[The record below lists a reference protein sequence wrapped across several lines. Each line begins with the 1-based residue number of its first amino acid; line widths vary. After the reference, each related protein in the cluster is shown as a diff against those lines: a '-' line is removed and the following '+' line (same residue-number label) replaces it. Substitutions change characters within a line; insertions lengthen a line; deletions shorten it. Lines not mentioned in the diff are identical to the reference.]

1 MYQAIKEIID
11 HTLGVSSVLEKPRD
25 KSLGHFALPTFSFAK
40 ILRKA
45 PQAIAQEFAQ
55 KLENL
60 PQIASISVVNGY
72 VNFTLSNAF
81 LAQCAWE
88 FLHAKKESQDKES
101 ILLEYVS
108 ANPTG
113 P

>member
-11 HTLGVSSVLEKPRD
+11 SALGVSSILEKPRD

-40 ILRKA
+40 TLRKA
-45 PQAIAQEFAQ
+45 PQMIAQEFAQ

-60 PQIASISVVNGY
+60 PQIASVSVVNGY

-88 FLHAKKESQDKES
+88 FLQGKMESKH
-101 ILLEYVS
+101 
-108 ANPTG
+108 TT
-113 P
+113 